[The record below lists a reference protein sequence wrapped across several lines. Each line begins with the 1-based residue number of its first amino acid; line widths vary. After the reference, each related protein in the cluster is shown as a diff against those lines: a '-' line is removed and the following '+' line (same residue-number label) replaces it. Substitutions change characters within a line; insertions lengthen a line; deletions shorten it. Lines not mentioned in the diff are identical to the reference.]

1 MTKHQFRRF
10 PTSPT
15 LWLWNCLK
23 SPGCPTQMAWSFPRS
38 WRPQM
43 DQQKRIQ
50 HHQYCKGHYI
60 ILHTYIYIYIYIYM
74 WQGPF
79 GIMRPCDGYSTFFWN
94 VEYATYILSS
104 LSVVRDERIVFP
116 EATLYLLAFWIKLL
130 GGGWTRFSYDG
141 ITCQV
146 FSILVFFKCKLNCF
160 SVGRIALGP
169 MPIGN
174 GIISSKTLV

>member
-1 MTKHQFRRF
+1 MYLQ
-10 PTSPT
+10 SPKNEAFCFKMVIIT
-15 LWLWNCLK
+15 PQIKYAPPPSC
-23 SPGCPTQMAWSFPRS
+23 CFFSFPGAES
-38 WRPQM
+38 WL
-43 DQQKRIQ
+43 KFSNCETELLKNWLISNW
-50 HHQYCKGHYI
+50 C
-60 ILHTYIYIYIYIYM
+60 ILIYIYIYM

-79 GIMRPCDGYSTFFWN
+79 GIMRPCDGYSTFFWY
-94 VEYATYILSS
+94 VEYAAYILSS

-116 EATLYLLAFWIKLL
+116 EATLFLLAFWIKLL

-146 FSILVFFKCKLNCF
+146 FSILVFFTCKLNCF